1 MYLLHKGIVHP
12 WLCDVMGHMNVRHY
26 MAMFDDASYQL
37 LAEATGW
44 CLVAEEW
51 KGKGWADV
59 CHKIDYQ
66 GELQAGALVEIEG
79 GITEIGNS
87 SFTSGY
93 FMRNKMTGE
102 QAATMT
108 AKVVF
113 FDLEARGSLPLTDEL
128 RQQIKTRLIIKYNEQ
143 KDRDNG

>member
-51 KGKGWADV
+51 KGKGWADIY
-59 CHKIDYQ
+59 HKIDYQ
-66 GELQAGALVEIEG
+66 GELHAGALVEIEG
-79 GITEIGNS
+79 GVTEIGNS
-87 SFTSGY
+87 SFTAVY
-93 FMRNKMTGE
+93 FMKNKMTGE
-102 QAATMT
+102 RAATLT

-113 FDLEARGSLPLTDEL
+113 FDLEARRSIPLTDQIRQQLEL
-128 RQQIKTRLIIKYNEQ
+128 RLIKLHKVS
-143 KDRDNG
+143 

>member
-1 MYLLHKGIVHP
+1 MYLLHKSIVHP

-26 MAMFDDASYQL
+26 MSMFDDAGYQL

-44 CLVAEEW
+44 HSDAEEW

-66 GELQAGALVEIEG
+66 GELHAGALVEIEG
-79 GITEIGNS
+79 SITEIGNS
-87 SFTSGY
+87 SFTSCY
-93 FMRNKMTGE
+93 ILKNKMTDE
-102 QAATMT
+102 RAATMI

-113 FDLEARGSLPLTDEL
+113 FDLEARRSIPLTDKL
-128 RQQIKTRLIIKYNEQ
+128 RQQMRTRLVKTQ
-143 KDRDNG
+143 

>member
-1 MYLLHKGIVHP
+1 MYLFNKGIVHP

-26 MAMFDDASYQL
+26 MGMFDDASYQL

-44 CLVAEEW
+44 CSGAEEW

-59 CHKIDYQ
+59 SHKIDYQ

-79 GITEIGNS
+79 GITEMGNS
-87 SFTSGY
+87 SFTSCY
-93 FMRNKMTGE
+93 VMKNKMTGE

-113 FDLEARGSLPLTDEL
+113 FDLEARRSIPLTDKL
-128 RQQIKTRLIIKYNEQ
+128 RQQMRTRLVKTQ
-143 KDRDNG
+143 